1 MGGDGGRYS
10 VIFSLMERQ
19 QTGGPTYTIG
29 YHDTNKCSGHNCL
42 WKDNPVFLCFI
53 STLILSLRV
62 WNSLEWWKT
71 GLSGGGRTKR
81 GRKKGSVWTNA
92 SDSSGWAD
100 TDRFSFFFFCSGPCL
115 SLSHSL
121 SKYHYCTIR
130 LLFIFRKDFI
140 WAVVGLIRFLA
151 TVYTHPPSLPEEQNE
166 SRAAGQHSGFLHPD
180 GRCERSQLGVPML
193 RPWSWVIYTLAKA
206 SKRQLRR
213 KLLYIVW

>member
-1 MGGDGGRYS
+1 
-10 VIFSLMERQ
+10 MEKQ
-19 QTGGPTYTIG
+19 QTGGSHIGLLTPLDTMTQINAVDTIVCG
-29 YHDTNKCSGHNCL
+29 KTI
-42 WKDNPVFLCFI
+42 LCF
-53 STLILSLRV
+53 SASYLLWYWASECETNLNDGRPGFLEEGEQRGGEKKQGACERMLRTVLDEQTLTGFLS
-62 WNSLEWWKT
+62 
-71 GLSGGGRTKR
+71 
-81 GRKKGSVWTNA
+81 
-92 SDSSGWAD
+92 
-100 TDRFSFFFFCSGPCL
+100 FFFCSGPCL

>member
-1 MGGDGGRYS
+1 MTQINAVD
-10 VIFSLMERQ
+10 
-19 QTGGPTYTIG
+19 TIVCG
-29 YHDTNKCSGHNCL
+29 KTI
-42 WKDNPVFLCFI
+42 LCF
-53 STLILSLRV
+53 SASYLLWYWASECETNLNDGRPGFLEEGEQRGGKRKSERV
-62 WNSLEWWKT
+62 NECFGQFWMSRHWQ
-71 GLSGGGRTKR
+71 
-81 GRKKGSVWTNA
+81 V
-92 SDSSGWAD
+92 
-100 TDRFSFFFFCSGPCL
+100 FFLFFCSGPCL

-130 LLFIFRKDFI
+130 LLYIFRKDFI